1 MKRSLSLIL
10 AIMMLIT
17 SSLIFTSCKDKEKH
31 EGLETVAFKYTL
43 TIKDADGN
51 EETLEL
57 ESNKTFL
64 TDALIEEGIIDGEKL
79 DGGFNLKSVKGIEA
93 DTMET
98 GLKWYLY
105 VNGEL
110 SDLPLDS
117 VALVEGNIYILA
129 LEDII
134 DVPFEA
140 PSDSVESEEV
150 SDTAD
155 SAEDSDTSEI
165 TEELTV

>member
-1 MKRSLSLIL
+1 MKRSLSFIL

-17 SSLIFTSCKDKEKH
+17 SSFIFTSCKDKEKH

-64 TDALIEEGIIDGEKL
+64 ADALIEEGVIDGEKL
-79 DGGFNLKSVKGIEA
+79 DGGFSLKSVKGIEA
-93 DTMET
+93 NTMET

-110 SDLPLDS
+110 SDVPLDS

-129 LEDII
+129 LENII
-134 DVPFEA
+134 DVPVEA
-140 PSDSVESEEV
+140 PSDSVESETASE
-150 SDTAD
+150 DAD
-155 SAEDSDTSEI
+155 SAEPADYAQV
-165 TEELTV
+165 TEGVTT